1 MTKAEVIRENLAD
14 MLGIEQHVLQ
24 TIERQTRDDR
34 VKKFYNAYELLKRI
48 EPVLRS
54 HTAELERHLVTV
66 DGGLES
72 KLKKAATSIAESV
85 AVFYDRLRTNE
96 PVSRSL
102 RDIYTSLNHVAISY
116 GMLHTAALAL
126 DEVEIATL
134 AQMHLTDL
142 TPLIVELS
150 EIIPFVLAT
159 ELADEGKI
167 EDATVAQQA
176 AALYHQ
182 AWSHDV
188 TARV

>member
-1 MTKAEVIRENLAD
+1 MTKAEVIRENLTD

-24 TIERQTRDDR
+24 TVERQTRDDR
-34 VKKFYNAYELLKRI
+34 VKKFYNAYELLKSI

-54 HTAELERHLVTV
+54 HTAELERHLITV

-126 DEVEIATL
+126 DEVEIATV
-134 AQMHLTDL
+134 AQMHLIGL
-142 TPLIVELS
+142 TPFIVELS

>member
-1 MTKAEVIRENLAD
+1 MTKLEVIRENLAD

-34 VKKFYNAYELLKRI
+34 VKKFYNAYEPLKRI
-48 EPVLRS
+48 ESVLRS
-54 HTAELERHLVTV
+54 NTAELERHLSTV
-66 DGGLES
+66 DVGLES
-72 KLKKAATSIAESV
+72 KLKKAATSIAGSV

-102 RDIYTSLNHVAISY
+102 RDIYTSLNHAAISY
-116 GMLHTAALAL
+116 AMLQTAALAL
-126 DEVEIATL
+126 DEVEIATM
-134 AQMHLTDL
+134 AQMHLTGI

-167 EDATVAQQA
+167 EDTAVAQQA

-182 AWSHDV
+182 AWSHEV
-188 TARV
+188 TTRV

>member
-1 MTKAEVIRENLAD
+1 MTKLEVIRENLAD

-34 VKKFYNAYELLKRI
+34 VKKFYNAYEPLKRI
-48 EPVLRS
+48 ESVLRS
-54 HTAELERHLVTV
+54 NTAELERHLSTV

-102 RDIYTSLNHVAISY
+102 RDIYTSLNHAAISY
-116 GMLHTAALAL
+116 AMLQTAALAL
-126 DEVEIATL
+126 DEVEIATM
-134 AQMHLTDL
+134 AQMHLTGI

-167 EDATVAQQA
+167 EDTAVAQQA

-182 AWSHDV
+182 AWSHEV
-188 TARV
+188 TTRV

>member
-24 TIERQTRDDR
+24 TVERQTCDDR

-54 HTAELERHLVTV
+54 HTAELERHLSTV

-72 KLKKAATSIAESV
+72 KLKKAATSIAGSV
-85 AVFYDRLRTNE
+85 AGFYDRLRTNE

-102 RDIYTSLNHVAISY
+102 RDIYTSLNHAAISY
-116 GMLHTAALAL
+116 GMLQTAALAL
-126 DEVEIATL
+126 NEVEIATL
-134 AQMHLTDL
+134 AQTHLTGL
-142 TPLIVELS
+142 TAFIVELS

>member
-1 MTKAEVIRENLAD
+1 M
-14 MLGIEQHVLQ
+14 
-24 TIERQTRDDR
+24 
-34 VKKFYNAYELLKRI
+34 
-48 EPVLRS
+48 
-54 HTAELERHLVTV
+54 
-66 DGGLES
+66 
-72 KLKKAATSIAESV
+72 
-85 AVFYDRLRTNE
+85 
-96 PVSRSL
+96 
-102 RDIYTSLNHVAISY
+102 AISY

>member
-34 VKKFYNAYELLKRI
+34 VRKFYNAYELLKRI

-54 HTAELERHLVTV
+54 HTAELERHLSTV
-66 DGGLES
+66 DASFES
-72 KLKKAATSIAESV
+72 KLKKAATSIAGSV

-102 RDIYTSLNHVAISY
+102 RDVYTSLNHVAISY
-116 GMLHTAALAL
+116 GMLHTTALAL
-126 DEVEIATL
+126 NEVEIATL
-134 AQMHLTDL
+134 AQTHLTGL

>member
-1 MTKAEVIRENLAD
+1 MTKTEVIRENLSE
-14 MLGIEQHVLQ
+14 MLGIEQHLLQ
-24 TIERQTRDDR
+24 TVERQTRDDH
-34 VKKFYNAYELLKRI
+34 VKKFYIAYELLKRI
-48 EPVLRS
+48 ESVLRS
-54 HTAELERHLVTV
+54 HTAELERHLATI

-85 AVFYDRLRTNE
+85 TGFYERLRINE
-96 PVSRSL
+96 PVSRNL

-116 GMLHTAALAL
+116 GMLQTAALAL
-126 DEVEIATL
+126 NEVEIATL
-134 AQMHLTDL
+134 AQTHLTGL
-142 TPLIVELS
+142 TPFIVELS

-167 EDATVAQQA
+167 EDPTVAQQA

>member
-1 MTKAEVIRENLAD
+1 MTKTEVIRENLAD

-48 EPVLRS
+48 ELVLRS
-54 HTAELERHLVTV
+54 HTAELERHLITV

-134 AQMHLTDL
+134 AKIHLTGL
-142 TPLIVELS
+142 TPFIVELS

-188 TARV
+188 TSRV

>member
-1 MTKAEVIRENLAD
+1 
-14 MLGIEQHVLQ
+14 
-24 TIERQTRDDR
+24 
-34 VKKFYNAYELLKRI
+34 
-48 EPVLRS
+48 
-54 HTAELERHLVTV
+54 
-66 DGGLES
+66 
-72 KLKKAATSIAESV
+72 
-85 AVFYDRLRTNE
+85 
-96 PVSRSL
+96 
-102 RDIYTSLNHVAISY
+102 
-116 GMLHTAALAL
+116 
-126 DEVEIATL
+126 
-134 AQMHLTDL
+134 MHLTGL

>member
-1 MTKAEVIRENLAD
+1 MTKLEVIGENLAD
-14 MLGIEQHVLQ
+14 MLGIEQHLLQ

-34 VKKFYNAYELLKRI
+34 VKKFYNAYEPLKRI
-48 EPVLRS
+48 ESVLRS
-54 HTAELERHLVTV
+54 NTAELERHLSTV

-72 KLKKAATSIAESV
+72 KLKKAATSIAGSV

-102 RDIYTSLNHVAISY
+102 RDIYTSLNHAAISY
-116 GMLHTAALAL
+116 AMLQTAALAL
-126 DEVEIATL
+126 DEVEIATM
-134 AQMHLTDL
+134 AQMHLTGI
-142 TPLIVELS
+142 TPMIVELS

-167 EDATVAQQA
+167 EDTAVAQQA

-182 AWSHDV
+182 AWSHEV
-188 TARV
+188 TTRV

>member
-24 TIERQTRDDR
+24 TIERQTRDGR
-34 VKKFYNAYELLKRI
+34 VRKFYNAYELLKRI

-54 HTAELERHLVTV
+54 HTAELERHLSTV
-66 DGGLES
+66 DASFES
-72 KLKKAATSIAESV
+72 KLKKAATSIAGSV

-102 RDIYTSLNHVAISY
+102 RDVYTSLNHVAISY
-116 GMLHTAALAL
+116 GMLHTTALAL
-126 DEVEIATL
+126 NEVEIATL
-134 AQMHLTDL
+134 AQTHLTGL

>member
-1 MTKAEVIRENLAD
+1 MTKVEVIRENLAD

-24 TIERQTRDDR
+24 TIERQTRDDH
-34 VKKFYNAYELLKRI
+34 VKKFYNAYELLKRT
-48 EPVLRS
+48 EPVVRS
-54 HTAELERHLVTV
+54 HTAELERHLSTV
-66 DGGLES
+66 DGGFES
-72 KLKKAATSIAESV
+72 KLKKAATSIAGSV

-102 RDIYTSLNHVAISY
+102 RDIYTSLNHAAISY
-116 GMLHTAALAL
+116 AMLQTAALAL
-126 DEVEIATL
+126 NEGEIASM
-134 AQMHLTDL
+134 AQMHLTGL

-182 AWSHDV
+182 AWSHEV
-188 TARV
+188 TTRV